1 MARDMRSLAVNMRVS
16 RTVRFVRSTSS
27 CSTNPMRWRTA
38 LVSRSPL
45 YRTDPDTVIFAML
58 CILPPI
64 TLSSVVFPDPEG
76 PMSASSFP
84 LSTRPETLLSRRRTL
99 LLLVV
104 LVSAAAVVAAA
115 SPASLPEAEA
125 EAEAEGGATPRRRV
139 FFLDD
144 EEEEEED
151 DDTLRAT
158 QTCVNVQSRPAPPS
172 PPPPPAAAPPADS
185 PFWADEADMEIVKC
199 EV

>member
-1 MARDMRSLAVNMRVS
+1 
-16 RTVRFVRSTSS
+16 
-27 CSTNPMRWRTA
+27 
-38 LVSRSPL
+38 
-45 YRTDPDTVIFAML
+45 
-58 CILPPI
+58 
-64 TLSSVVFPDPEG
+64 
-76 PMSASSFP
+76 MSASSFP

-115 SPASLPEAEA
+115 SPASSPEA

-144 EEEEEED
+144 EEEEEEE
-151 DDTLRAT
+151 DTLRAT

-172 PPPPPAAAPPADS
+172 PPPPATAAPPADS

-199 EV
+199 EVRSENEMQSMKKNVVKSGMSGAGAQQVRGGMYGGWRQMQRIQAPQTRRDLKFSRRGYFVVRPPWSEISRR